1 MQIETELPKA
11 LQKYKLNITSDGDT
25 NSLIPFPLHPNKKVV
40 TPSKKKN
47 KKVVKTFMIDIII
60 ITEYN

>member
-1 MQIETELPKA
+1 MEIETELPKA

-40 TPSKKKN
+40 
-47 KKVVKTFMIDIII
+47 KTFMIDIII